1 MNKDLT
7 EGNPRKVLWMY
18 TIPLLGSVVF
28 QQLYNLADSLVS
40 GKFVGEH
47 ALAAV
52 GNASEIT
59 LIYTAFAFGCNIGCS
74 VVVSQLFGS
83 KRWKELKTSVT
94 TAFLAFGVL
103 CAALMLFGFLCTRS
117 LLLLMNTPEEILN
130 DSLLYLKIY
139 TAGMPFV
146 FFYNVA
152 TGIFSAMG
160 DSKTLLYF
168 LAFSSTSN
176 ILVDILFVKAFSMG
190 VAGVAWATFLCQGV
204 SCILAVIALAKRLNS
219 LPYKG
224 KYEFF
229 SGEILIKI
237 TKVAIPSILQQSFI
251 SVGNIIIQSII
262 NNFGASVIAGYTAAI
277 RLNTIAISLFTAA
290 GNGMSTFTAQN
301 VGAQKYERIRQ
312 GYRGGLLLDLVMAV
326 PCMAAFL
333 IFGRF
338 LVGIFMQ
345 DPTGSAMATGIQFL
359 RFVTPFY
366 PIISVKIMTDG
377 ILRGSGA
384 VQLFMISTFADLLLR
399 VLLAAVLAPP
409 FGIIGVWSS
418 WPVGW
423 TIGTGLS
430 VLMYAK
436 GKWKNARL

>member
-7 EGNPRKVLWMY
+7 EGSPRKVLWMY

-94 TAFLAFGVL
+94 TSFLAFGVL
-103 CAALMLFGFLCTRS
+103 CAALMIFGFLCTRG
-117 LLLLMNTPEEILN
+117 LLFLMNTPEEILN

-160 DSKTLLYF
+160 DSKTPLYF

-176 ILVDILFVKAFSMG
+176 ILVDILFVKGFSMG

-204 SCILAVIALAKRLNS
+204 SCILAVAALARRLRG
-219 LPYKG
+219 LPHTG
-224 KYEFF
+224 RYELF
-229 SGEILIKI
+229 SGEILRKI
-237 TKVAIPSILQQSFI
+237 VKVAIPSILQQSFI

-301 VGAQKYERIRQ
+301 VGAKKYDRIRE

-326 PCMAAFL
+326 PCIAAFL
-333 IFGRF
+333 LLGRF

-345 DPTGSAMATGIQFL
+345 DPTGSAMDTGLQFL
-359 RFVTPFY
+359 RFVSPFY
-366 PIISVKIMTDG
+366 LVVSVKIMTDG

-384 VQLFMISTFADLLLR
+384 VHLFMISTFADLLLR
-399 VLLAAVLAPP
+399 VVLAAVLAPP

-423 TIGTGLS
+423 TIGTGIS

-436 GKWKNARL
+436 GTWKNAKL